1 MGWNDVRDEANKP
14 QESRYLNLNDGDKL
28 TLQIIGQPTLNSRVS
43 KRTGDPFKVV
53 VFQVLEPRSEKAKT
67 LELFPSQ
74 VQQLT
79 DLQDT
84 HPATEWDYIVER
96 IGRHVTWTPV
106 EREAF

>member
-1 MGWNDVRDEANKP
+1 MGWNDVREEANKP

-67 LELFPSQ
+67 LELFLHRSSNSQTYRTRTRRPSG
-74 VQQLT
+74 T
-79 DLQDT
+79 T
-84 HPATEWDYIVER
+84 SSSASAAMSP
-96 IGRHVTWTPV
+96 GR
-106 EREAF
+106 R